1 MTITIEA
8 DSGPFVEAVA
18 SLPKPSQ
25 EIVDSLI
32 GAIKSGAQVVRLDL
46 DLRVCQEINSTS
58 LGDFVLYWSWCI
70 TAISSAGSVRWRPS
84 WTSGCGA
91 S

>member
-1 MTITIEA
+1 
-8 DSGPFVEAVA
+8 VA

-70 TAISSAGSVRWRPS
+70 TARYPAPVPFAGALLGRADAAPH
-84 WTSGCGA
+84 SG
-91 S
+91 SRE